1 VYHNLARV
9 SGEACIDV
17 KDDRRVVPSAL
28 SVRTVTC
35 WNTGWE
41 RSVRPRG
48 IRLSRM
54 FWEDF
59 VAFEAS
65 VRVRC

>member
-1 VYHNLARV
+1 VRNDLARV
-9 SGEACIDV
+9 SREACIDV
-17 KDDRRVVPSAL
+17 IDDGRVVPSAL

-54 FWEDF
+54 SWEDF